1 MPSIQEDYTVQ
12 LESFEGP
19 LDLLL
24 YLIRRAEVDI
34 QNIPIAAITDQYLLI
49 LRQVDSVD
57 VELAGDFL
65 VMAATLM
72 ELKSRTLAPV
82 QAEGEEGEGG
92 NAEDLVDPR
101 QDLVQQLLA
110 YQRIRSASEEL
121 EGRRLEFQRRC
132 RVRIRPSDEAMRV
145 DEDGGLDLDDVH
157 VMDLSEAYDD
167 IASAIDFDRLGD
179 HHVAMDEVPIELY
192 KQDLMDRLQRRGG
205 TSLSL
210 QDTFAGR
217 SPAQRLGLFLGL
229 LELVRTHR
237 ISCQQEDWGEPIVL
251 ELRSE
256 SDWIEHANFDDPP
269 VDAGGGDDDADD

>member
-34 QNIPIAAITDQYLLI
+34 QNIPIAAITDQYLLV

-82 QAEGEEGEGG
+82 EVEGEEGESGSSD
-92 NAEDLVDPR
+92 DLVDPR

-121 EGRRLEFQRRC
+121 EGRRLEFQRRL
-132 RVRIRPSDEAMRV
+132 RVRGR
-145 DEDGGLDLDDVH
+145 DG
-157 VMDLSEAYDD
+157 E
-167 IASAIDFDRLGD
+167 
-179 HHVAMDEVPIELY
+179 
-192 KQDLMDRLQRRGG
+192 QR
-205 TSLSL
+205 
-210 QDTFAGR
+210 A
-217 SPAQRLGLFLGL
+217 GL
-229 LELVRTHR
+229 LEGRVDGVHRVGHGEQRDPNAAGASGLRGEGAEVQPDDGLVEPPLHALSGLHR
-237 ISCQQEDWGEPIVL
+237 CA
-251 ELRSE
+251 
-256 SDWIEHANFDDPP
+256 HAASLSGRNSHVPKSI
-269 VDAGGGDDDADD
+269 

>member
-1 MPSIQEDYTVQ
+1 MPSIQEDYTIQ
-12 LESFEGP
+12 LDSFEGP

-24 YLIRRAEVDI
+24 HLIHRAEVDI
-34 QNIPIAAITDQYLLI
+34 QDIPIAQITDQYLLV
-49 LRQVDSVD
+49 LRQVDAVD
-57 VELAGDFL
+57 MELAGDFL

-82 QAEGEEGEGG
+82 QTEGSEGEEGVGD
-92 NAEDLVDPR
+92 NLTDPR

-110 YQRIRSASEEL
+110 YQRIRTATEEL
-121 EGRRLEFQRRC
+121 EGRRIAQERRA

-145 DEDGGLDLDDVH
+145 DDTDGLDLEDVH
-157 VMDLSEAYDD
+157 VMDLADSYED

-192 KQDLMDRLQRRGG
+192 QQDLLDRLQRRGG
-205 TSLSL
+205 STLSL
-210 QDTFAGR
+210 QETFAGR
-217 SPAQRLGLFLGL
+217 SPSQRLGLFLGL

-237 ISCQQEDWGEPIVL
+237 ISCQQEEWGEPITL

-256 SDWIEHANFDDPP
+256 SDWIEREVLADEPAEEDSAE
-269 VDAGGGDDDADD
+269 DA

>member
-1 MPSIQEDYTVQ
+1 MPSIQEDYTVH
-12 LESFEGP
+12 LDSFEGP

-34 QNIPIAAITDQYLLI
+34 QDIPIANITDQYLLV

-72 ELKSRTLAPV
+72 ELKSRTLVPIEPGTEQIDEATGDP
-82 QAEGEEGEGG
+82 
-92 NAEDLVDPR
+92 LTDPR

-110 YQRIRSASEEL
+110 YQRIRTATEEL
-121 EGRRLEFQRRC
+121 DDRRVAHQRKFKI
-132 RVRIRPSDEAMRV
+132 RIRPSDEASRV
-145 DEDGGLDLDDVH
+145 DSSDGFDLEDVH
-157 VMDLSEAYDD
+157 VMDLTDAYDS
-167 IASAIDFDRLGD
+167 IASAIDFNRIGD

-192 KQDLMDRLQRRGG
+192 QQDLMDRLQRRGG
-205 TSLSL
+205 NVLSL
-210 QDTFAGR
+210 QETFSGR
-217 SPAQRLGLFLGL
+217 TPAQRLGLFLGL

-237 ISCQQEDWGEPIVL
+237 VSCQQEDWGRPIML

-256 SDWIEHANFDDPP
+256 ADWIEHAGFDDEPE
-269 VDAGGGDDDADD
+269 VDPSETE

>member
-24 YLIRRAEVDI
+24 FLIRRAEVDI
-34 QNIPIAAITDQYLLI
+34 QDIPIAAITDQYLLV

-82 QAEGEEGEGG
+82 QAEGEDGEGG
-92 NAEDLVDPR
+92 GTDELVDPR

-110 YQRIRSASEEL
+110 YQRIRSASEAL
-121 EGRRLEFQRRC
+121 EERRSEFQRRL
-132 RVRIRPSDEAMRV
+132 RVRIRPSDESVRV
-145 DEDGGLDLDDVH
+145 DQEDGLDIEDVH

-179 HHVAMDEVPIELY
+179 HHVAMAEVPIELY
-192 KQDLMDRLQRRGG
+192 KQDLMDRLHRRGG
-205 TSLSL
+205 TTLSL
-210 QDTFAGR
+210 QETFAGR
-217 SPAQRLGLFLGL
+217 SPAQRLGMFLGL

-237 ISCQQEDWGEPIVL
+237 ISCQQEDWGAPIML
-251 ELRSE
+251 ELRGE
-256 SDWIEHANFDDPP
+256 AEWIEHANFDDEPTP
-269 VDAGGGDDDADD
+269 DDTAD